1 MNRNNVL
8 AVRPDKVIYRD
19 GDTIIKVF
27 NDTFSKEGILREAMN
42 NAILETTD
50 LPVPK
55 VIEVCKAEGQWAI
68 VEEFVEGKTLEQLMA
83 ENPEKEGEYLN
94 LFVDLQMKIHAT
106 KAPSML
112 IRLRDKMRGKISQAD
127 LDATTRYDLH
137 TRLEGMKRHTKICH
151 GDFHPSN
158 VIITPAGE
166 AYIIDWAHV
175 TQGNASADVARTYL
189 LFQLEGKEDLAKK
202 YMHLFCEKSDTAYQ
216 YVQKWLPIVAASQSV
231 KGKAEEKELLL
242 KWVDVVEY
250 E

>member
-1 MNRNNVL
+1 MKLNEVY
-8 AVRPDKVIYRD
+8 VTRPDKVIYRD
-19 GDTIIKVF
+19 GNTVVKVF

-42 NAILETTD
+42 NAIMETTG

-55 VIEVCKAEGQWAI
+55 VVEVCKADGKWAI
-68 VEEFVEGKTLEQLMA
+68 VEEFVEGKTLEQLML
-83 ENPEKEGEYLN
+83 ENPEKEEEYLN
-94 LFVDLQMKIHAT
+94 AFVDLQIRIHAT

-112 IRLRDKMRGKISQAD
+112 IRLRDKMRGKISEAD

-158 VIITPAGE
+158 VIVTPAGE
-166 AYIIDWAHV
+166 FFVIDWAHV

-189 LFQLEGKEDLAKK
+189 LFWLEGKEELAKK
-202 YMHLFCEKSDTAYQ
+202 YMRLFCEKSDTAYQ

-231 KGKAEEKELLL
+231 KGKENEKELLL

>member
-1 MNRNNVL
+1 MNLNHVL
-8 AVRPDKVIYRD
+8 VTRTDKVIYLD
-19 GDTIIKVF
+19 GDNIVKVF

-55 VIEVCKAEGQWAI
+55 VVEVCKADGQWAI
-68 VEEFVEGKTLEQLMA
+68 VQQYIPGKTLEQLML
-83 ENPEKEGEYLN
+83 ENPEKEEEYLN

-112 IRLRDKMRGKISQAD
+112 IRLRDKMRGKISEAD

-158 VIITPAGE
+158 VIVTPEGE
-166 AYIIDWAHV
+166 VYVIDWAHV

-189 LFQLEGKEDLAKK
+189 LFWLEGKEELAKR

-231 KGKAEEKELLL
+231 KGKPEEKELLL

>member
-1 MNRNNVL
+1 MNLSTVL
-8 AVRPDKVIYRD
+8 VTRPDKVLYRD
-19 GDTIIKVF
+19 GDVVIKVF
-27 NDTFSKEGILREAMN
+27 NDSFSKEGILREAMN
-42 NAILETTD
+42 NAIMETTG
-50 LPVPK
+50 LPIPNVR
-55 VIEVCKAEGQWAI
+55 EVCKADGKWAI
-68 VEEFVEGKTLEQLMA
+68 VEDFVEGKTLEQLMA
-83 ENPEKEGEYLN
+83 ENPEKEEEYLN
-94 LFVDLQMKIHAT
+94 FFVELQMRVHAT

-112 IRLRDKMRGKISQAD
+112 IRLRDKMRGKISAAE

-158 VIITPAGE
+158 VIITPDGE

-189 LFQLEGKEDLAKK
+189 LFWLEGKEELAKK
-202 YMHLFCEKSDTAYQ
+202 YMRLFCEKSDTAYQ

-231 KGKAEEKELLL
+231 KGKPEEKELLL

>member
-1 MNRNNVL
+1 MNLNQVL
-8 AVRPDKVIYRD
+8 VTRPDKVIYRD
-19 GDTIIKVF
+19 GDVIIKVF
-27 NDTFSKEGILREAMN
+27 NDSFSKEGILREAMN
-42 NAILETTD
+42 NAIMETTG
-50 LPVPK
+50 LAVPK
-55 VIEVCKAEGQWAI
+55 VVEVCKADGKWAI
-68 VEEFVEGKTLEQLMA
+68 VEQFVEGKTLEQLMA
-83 ENPEKEGEYLN
+83 EFPEKEEEYLN

-112 IRLRDKMRGKISQAD
+112 TRLRDKMRGKISQAE

-158 VIITPAGE
+158 VIITPQGE
-166 AYIIDWAHV
+166 IYVIDWAHV

-189 LFQLEGKEDLAKK
+189 LFWLEGKEALAKK

-231 KGKAEEKELLL
+231 KGRPEEKELLL

>member
-1 MNRNNVL
+1 MKLNEVY
-8 AVRPDKVIYRD
+8 VTRPDKVIYRD
-19 GDTIIKVF
+19 GKTVVKVF

-42 NAILETTD
+42 NAIMETTG

-55 VIEVCKAEGQWAI
+55 VVEVCKADGKWAI
-68 VEEFVEGKTLEQLMA
+68 VEEFVEGKTLEQLML
-83 ENPEKEGEYLN
+83 ENPEKEEEYLN
-94 LFVDLQMKIHAT
+94 AFVDLQIRIHAT

-112 IRLRDKMRGKISQAD
+112 IRLRDKMRGKISEAD

-158 VIITPAGE
+158 VIVTPAGE
-166 AYIIDWAHV
+166 FFVIDWAHV

-189 LFQLEGKEDLAKK
+189 LFWLEGKEELAKK
-202 YMHLFCEKSDTAYQ
+202 YMRLFCEKSDTAYQ

-231 KGKAEEKELLL
+231 KGKENEKELLL